1 MDNGVHKK
9 SNVMKSLGLI
19 MFNLKNE
26 LMGKYGYNRI
36 FLKEYLNSD
45 TTLGIAVQKGSHL
58 TFEIFGEIELTEQG
72 WELVGVNYEMFEG
85 YLNLMNEIEK
95 EKEGVV

>member
-1 MDNGVHKK
+1 
-9 SNVMKSLGLI
+9 

-26 LMGKYGYNRI
+26 LMSKYGYNRI

-45 TTLGIAVQKGSHL
+45 TTIGICVQKG
-58 TFEIFGEIELTEQG
+58 TFSFGEIFGEVTLTEEG
-72 WELVGVNYEMFEG
+72 WELVGVNYEVFES